1 MMTRTLLL
9 CATLAACGGGSTTP
23 AAGGGTTPPPPADT
37 RTAFERRLDDAC
49 LAVGKRLSM
58 CALEDASARL
68 EAGEVLGLR
77 ADWTRP
83 DRAIADYLASFG
95 RYGIPF
101 NVVYGPGAPTGI
113 ALPELLNSED
123 VLAALD
129 QAAQPGPPGVA
140 GGS

>member
-9 CATLAACGGGSTTP
+9 CAALAACGGGSTAP

-68 EAGEVLGLR
+68 EAGETTQAEYDATTQPDVLKANAQKWR
-77 ADWTRP
+77 DTCYQP
-83 DRAIADYLASFG
+83 DRSSRQVRVLEVCDQQETACDPLVACLENLNTPVA
-95 RYGIPF
+95 
-101 NVVYGPGAPTGI
+101 AP
-113 ALPELLNSED
+113 APR
-123 VLAALD
+123 
-129 QAAQPGPPGVA
+129 
-140 GGS
+140 